1 MINLSMDTIRTCP
14 YTALIV
20 NTENTRHVHEFWEI
34 TYTVSGKLTNIVN
47 ERPITCDPF
56 TQFLIMKPGD
66 IHEIKPDNGVSS
78 PYEGKFYHR
87 DIYVTDEK
95 MQSICKEI
103 APNLYEELSAQTEP
117 VCITL
122 RNNILECLEAT
133 LNLFNSFE
141 QCSASTAAL
150 FPAIHTSIVAML
162 LGLYI
167 ENKVRHHKQFPKWIE
182 DFFKKLNTEE
192 FLTKSVT
199 EIVDELSYS
208 HSYICRSFK
217 KYVGKTMMQCINE
230 AKIRYSTILL
240 MNKTISVLEVA
251 LRLNYKSQSAYIT
264 AFKSIY
270 GTSPNKWRK
279 ENLAQ
284 KHFSAQEY
292 WGDFVVLE

>member
-1 MINLSMDTIRTCP
+1 MMKMTMGTIRTCP

-20 NTENTRHVHEFWEI
+20 NTEHIPHIHEFWEI
-34 TYTVSGKLTNIVN
+34 TYTVSGKLKNLVN
-47 ERPITCDPF
+47 ERAVNCEPF

-66 IHEIKPDNGVSS
+66 IHEIKPDNGDFS
-78 PYEGKFYHR
+78 PFEAKFYHR
-87 DIYVTDEK
+87 DIYVSDEK
-95 MQSICKEI
+95 MHSVCKKL
-103 APNLYEELSAQTEP
+103 APDLYEELSAQTEP

-122 RNNILECLEAT
+122 RNNILECLEGT
-133 LNLFNSFE
+133 LNLFNSVE
-141 QCSASTAAL
+141 QCSVSTATL
-150 FPAIHTSIVAML
+150 LPSIHTSIVATL

-167 ENKVRHHKQFPKWIE
+167 ENKVRRCKQFPKWIE

-192 FLTKSVT
+192 FLTKSVKD
-199 EIVDELSYS
+199 IVAEFSYS

-240 MNKTISVLEVA
+240 MDKTTSVLEVA

-264 AFKSIY
+264 AFKAVYSM
-270 GTSPNKWRK
+270 SPNKWRK
-279 ENLAQ
+279 ENLSQ

>member
-1 MINLSMDTIRTCP
+1 MINMTMGTIRTCP

-20 NTENTRHVHEFWEI
+20 NTEHKPHIHEFWEI
-34 TYTVSGKLTNIVN
+34 TYTVSGKLTNFVN
-47 ERPITCDPF
+47 ERAMVCDPF

-66 IHEIKPDNGVSS
+66 IHKIKPDNGNFS
-78 PYEGKFYHR
+78 PYEAKFYHR

-95 MQSICKEI
+95 MRSICNELS
-103 APNLYEELSAQTEP
+103 PDLYEELLTRTDP
-117 VCITL
+117 VYVTL
-122 RNNILECLEAT
+122 RNNILECLEVS
-133 LNLFNSFE
+133 LNLFNSVE
-141 QCSASTAAL
+141 QCSVSTATL
-150 FPAIHTSIVAML
+150 LPSIHTSIVATL

-167 ENKVRHHKQFPKWIE
+167 ENKVLRNKQFPKWIE

-192 FLTKSVT
+192 FLTKNVT
-199 EIVDELSYS
+199 DIVAEFSYS

-217 KYVGKTMMQCINE
+217 KYVGKTMVQCINE

-240 MNKTISVLEVA
+240 MDKTMSVLEVA

-264 AFKSIY
+264 AFKSVY

>member
-1 MINLSMDTIRTCP
+1 MINLTLDTIRPCP

-20 NTENTRHVHEFWEI
+20 NTEHSKHAHEFWEI
-34 TYTVSGKLTNIVN
+34 TYTISGSLTNYVN
-47 ERPITCDPF
+47 DRPIPCNPY

-66 IHEIKPDNGVSS
+66 VHAIKPDNGDASS
-78 PYEGKFYHR
+78 YESKYYHR

-95 MQSICKEI
+95 MRSVCNAIS
-103 APNLYEELSAQTEP
+103 PDLYAVLLSQTDP
-117 VCITL
+117 VCVPVQ
-122 RNNILECLEAT
+122 NSILECLEGT
-133 LNLFNSFE
+133 LNMFNSFE
-141 QCSASTAAL
+141 QCAASSAEF
-150 FPAIHTSIVAML
+150 FPGIHASIIATL
-162 LGLYI
+162 LGLYLEKKI
-167 ENKVRHHKQFPKWIE
+167 RRPQQFPKWIE

-192 FLTKSVT
+192 FLTRDVS
-199 EIVDELSYS
+199 EIVNELSYS

-240 MNKTISVLEVA
+240 MNKTMSVLDVA

-264 AFKSIY
+264 AFKSLY
-270 GTSPNKWRK
+270 GMPPNRWRK